1 MKRHLAFILIAVMAV
16 SALSTAGMVTTQKAA
31 AQMTATP
38 ITVAYQE
45 GAVYTFTPKQYNIHE
60 AFFVPFATSQG
71 TPRHTE
77 AATGGAMYTSI
88 RTTATQCGTSAAR
101 VGTYWKLTGDWDA
114 IKQRPCKVTVNCNA
128 VLYAKGGSDTVA
140 RVVYPA
146 HGGSQ
151 PFHVEVYGNDVV
163 HQKVGRITETRA
175 LTVENFFGQNSDG
188 TIFGFA
194 AADASASVYPGP
206 QAGQASA
213 AVICTSIVLEF
224 PAS

>member
-128 VLYAKGGSDTVA
+128 VLSAKGGSDTVA
-140 RVVYPA
+140 RVVDPL
-146 HGGSQ
+146 HGV
-151 PFHVEVYGNDVV
+151 FHEEVYGKDPV
-163 HQKVGRITETRA
+163 HQKVVKIICMRTT
-175 LTVENFFGQNSDG
+175 TVEYFFGQNGDG
-188 TIFGFA
+188 TITGFA
-194 AADASASVYPGP
+194 GADASASVYPGP

-213 AVICTSIVLEF
+213 SVVCTSIVLEF